1 EGYKKPPKEN
11 RFQKG
16 KSGNPKGRAR
26 NSEVDRD
33 IDVLEALSAAL
44 GIKRQA
50 VIGGRAI
57 KLAMDEAIVKKQVQK
72 ALDGYMPAVRLVLR
86 ALPTPVI
93 TFNIIIRDE
102 DGNKTVHAPR
112 RESSED
118 DDGPAKP
125 WGRFERLIRRE
136 VKKKIWVTVEGQRK
150 KITVLDAI
158 FLRLVIE
165 AGNGNIQATRMLM
178 TDFPD
183 IPDRVIS
190 FTPEFGEKVLR
201 NEDLGYPEGQS
212 WDD

>member
-1 EGYKKPPKEN
+1 MYRHLCCVHTRSIRRGSP
-11 RFQKG
+11 
-16 KSGNPKGRAR
+16 
-26 NSEVDRD
+26 
-33 IDVLEALSAAL
+33 
-44 GIKRQA
+44 

-72 ALDGYMPAVRLVLR
+72 ALGGHIPAVKLVLL
-86 ALPTPVI
+86 ALPRPVI
-93 TFNIIIRDE
+93 KFTLVIVDG

-112 RESSED
+112 REGGED
-118 DDGPAKP
+118 DEGPSKP

-136 VKKKIWVTVEGQRK
+136 VKKKMRVTVDRQRK
-150 KITVLDAI
+150 KVTVLEAI

-165 AGNGNIQATRMLM
+165 AGNGDIQATRMLM

-201 NEDLGYPEGQS
+201 DEDLGYPEGQS